1 MHIWKSC
8 NFAPNHFVFENQT
21 QKRMRMRRK
30 TLDRL
35 DWELLKAL
43 AENPGISYTEI
54 KEKLNVSIG
63 TIYMRVRR
71 LQEDWGIIKGQRL
84 VLDPQKLGF
93 SLMALIRAQATDPAK
108 FIEAAKAHPEV
119 GAIWMTTGEMNVYV
133 EAYLRSPAELQEFL
147 TKLVKHGAT
156 RMETQLILD
165 KPVDKGVPI
174 LPPSSLPERGSAG
187 QSRKSSPPA
196 KGKAK
201 K

>member
-1 MHIWKSC
+1 
-8 NFAPNHFVFENQT
+8 
-21 QKRMRMRRK
+21 MRMRRK

-35 DWELLKAL
+35 DWELLKIL

-54 KEKLNVSIG
+54 KEKLNFSIG

-84 VLDPQKLGF
+84 ILDPQKLGF
-93 SLMALIRAQATDPAK
+93 SLMALIRVQATDPAK

-133 EAYLRSPAELQEFL
+133 EAYFRSPAELQELL

-165 KPVDKGVPI
+165 KPVDKGVPV
-174 LPPSSLPERGSAG
+174 LPPSNLPERSTTGPG
-187 QSRKSSPPA
+187 RKSSSSA
-196 KGKAK
+196 KSKAK

>member
-1 MHIWKSC
+1 
-8 NFAPNHFVFENQT
+8 
-21 QKRMRMRRK
+21 MRRK

-43 AENPGISYTEI
+43 SENPGVSYTEI

-63 TIYMRVRR
+63 TIYMRVKR
-71 LQEDWGIIKGQRL
+71 LQKDWGIIKGQRL

-93 SLMALIRAQATDPAK
+93 SLVALIRVQATDPAK
-108 FIEAAKAHPEV
+108 FIEAVKAYPEV

-133 EAYLRSPAELQEFL
+133 ETYLHNPVELQEFL

-156 RMETQLILD
+156 RMETQLVLD
-165 KPVDKGVPI
+165 KPVEKGVPI
-174 LPPSSLPERGSAG
+174 LPPSNLPERGGAS
-187 QSRKSSPPA
+187 QSRKSSSPA